1 MPSLDEAAQRL
12 RARWLAG
19 VPATAAVLHEALAAR
34 RTRSSPDANETLI
47 RLAHQIRSG
56 VAGLALPEIE
66 AAATRVEAASDAAEL
81 ERASAALIE
90 VLKRVHAAHPR
101 ERAEILVI
109 DDDPFIGEFMR
120 ELVRND
126 DITIEQVTRAAAGL
140 ARLAERRWDVVVVD
154 LVLPDA
160 DGRAL
165 LADIRELPGH
175 HDTPLLVLSSKTGSL
190 VKNECYLHGI
200 DGFLPKPIDAPTFPA
215 LLESVLARA
224 RARASSPAGER
235 TRTPPSEPARDPSL
249 ARARVLIAEDDV
261 ELALLLEHDL
271 AADFEVVHARDGE
284 QALALASA
292 SSFALVLLDFH
303 MPPGR
308 NGIEVLR
315 ELRRASSY
323 RDTPI
328 LLLTALGSDAAIEE
342 AFEAGASDYVT
353 KPYTRR
359 ALLARLHRHLAQ
371 ASTRS

>member
-1 MPSLDEAAQRL
+1 M
-12 RARWLAG
+12 
-19 VPATAAVLHEALAAR
+19 AR
-34 RTRSSPDANETLI
+34 RTRSSPDASETLI
-47 RLAHQIRSG
+47 RLAHQIRSA

-66 AAATRVEAASDAAEL
+66 AAATRVEAAGDAAEL
-81 ERASAALIE
+81 ERTSAALID
-90 VLKRVHAAHPR
+90 VLKRAHAAHPR

-120 ELVRND
+120 ELVRSD
-126 DITIEQVTRAAAGL
+126 DIAIEQATRAAEGL
-140 ARLAERRWDVVVVD
+140 ARLVERRWDVVFVD

-190 VKNECYLHGI
+190 IKNECYLHGI
-200 DGFLPKPIDAPTFPA
+200 EGFLAKPIDAATFPA
-215 LLESVLARA
+215 MLESVLARA
-224 RARASSPAGER
+224 RTRTSTPPGVQAS
-235 TRTPPSEPARDPSL
+235 TPPSEPVRDPSL
-249 ARARVLIAEDDV
+249 ARARVLLAEDDV
-261 ELALLLEHDL
+261 ELAQLLEHDL
-271 AADFEVVHARDGE
+271 ATDFEVVHARDGE
-284 QALALASA
+284 QALALARA

-308 NGIEVLR
+308 NGVEVLR
-315 ELRRASSY
+315 ELRGLPGY
-323 RDTPI
+323 HDTPI
-328 LLLTALGSDAAIEE
+328 LLLTALGGDAAIED

-353 KPYTRR
+353 KPYSRR